1 MGVSSQHCCLFTR
14 EEREMRELKN
24 AIRLDMRRIWDSL
37 FLVAIGVLIWVFFGI
52 LKGLMDLVFVIAMIA
67 VMTTTSAFYGK
78 LGLDG
83 LEDADL
89 LYDTLPLRRR
99 TVMISHY
106 LVSLAYL
113 LAAEIVVVPVLL
125 LGEILGLRA
134 GGDWWAAASAA
145 VGIMLVVFAFM
156 VPVLIRFTDARGVAV
171 LVVVAVGAAVGIY
184 LLGQLMSPLPGWV
197 LAGWPWLL
205 LVAGV
210 VAWVVS
216 LLVAI
221 RVYERQ
227 DH

>member
-1 MGVSSQHCCLFTR
+1 
-14 EEREMRELKN
+14 MRELKN
-24 AIRLDMRRIWDSL
+24 AIRLDIQRILDSL
-37 FLVAIGVLIWVFFGI
+37 FLVVVGVLIWVFFGI

-113 LAAEIVVVPVLL
+113 LAAEIVLVPVLL
-125 LGEILGLRA
+125 LGEILGMRA

-145 VGIMLVVFAFM
+145 VGIMLVVFAVM

-171 LVVVAVGAAVGIY
+171 LVVVAVIAGVGIY

-205 LVAGV
+205 LVAGL

-221 RVYERQ
+221 RVYQRQ

>member
-1 MGVSSQHCCLFTR
+1 
-14 EEREMRELKN
+14 MRELKN
-24 AIRLDMRRIWDSL
+24 AIRLDIQRILDSL
-37 FLVAIGVLIWVFFGI
+37 FLVVVGVLIWVFFGI

-78 LGLDG
+78 FGLDG

-125 LGEILGLRA
+125 LWELLGMRA

-145 VGIMLVVFAFM
+145 VGIMLVVFAVM
-156 VPVLIRFTDARGVAV
+156 VPVLIRFTDARGGAV
-171 LVVVAVGAAVGIY
+171 LVVVAVIAGVGIY

-205 LVAGV
+205 LVAGL
-210 VAWVVS
+210 VAWAVS
-216 LLVAI
+216 LLAAI
-221 RVYERQ
+221 RFYQRQ

>member
-1 MGVSSQHCCLFTR
+1 
-14 EEREMRELKN
+14 MRELKN
-24 AIRLDMRRIWDSL
+24 VIRLDVQRILDSL
-37 FLVAIGVLIWVFFGI
+37 FLVAIGILIWVFFGI

-78 LGLDG
+78 FGLDG

-125 LGEILGLRA
+125 LGEILGIRA

-145 VGIMLVVFAFM
+145 VGIMLVVFAVM

-171 LVVVAVGAAVGIY
+171 LVVVAVVAGVGIY

-205 LVAGV
+205 LVAGL
-210 VAWVVS
+210 VAWAVS

-221 RVYERQ
+221 RVYQRQ

>member
-1 MGVSSQHCCLFTR
+1 
-14 EEREMRELKN
+14 MRELKN
-24 AIRLDMRRIWDSL
+24 AIRLDVQRILDSL
-37 FLVAIGVLIWVFFGI
+37 FLVAIGILIWVFFGI
-52 LKGLMDLVFVIAMIA
+52 LKGLMDLVFFIAMIA

-78 LGLDG
+78 FGLDG

-113 LAAEIVVVPVLL
+113 LAAEIVLVPVLL
-125 LGEILGLRA
+125 LGEFLGLRA

-145 VGIMLVVFAFM
+145 VGIVLVIFAVM
-156 VPVLIRFTDARGVAV
+156 VPVLVRFTDARAVAV
-171 LVVVAVGAAVGIY
+171 LVVVAVVAGVGIY

-205 LVAGV
+205 LVAGL
-210 VAWVVS
+210 VAWAVS

-221 RVYERQ
+221 RVYQRQ

>member
-1 MGVSSQHCCLFTR
+1 
-14 EEREMRELKN
+14 MRELKN
-24 AIRLDMRRIWDSL
+24 AIRLDIQRILDSL
-37 FLVAIGVLIWVFFGI
+37 FLVVVGVLIWVFFGI

-125 LGEILGLRA
+125 LWELLGMRA

-145 VGIMLVVFAFM
+145 VGMMLVVFAVM
-156 VPVLIRFTDARGVAV
+156 VPVLIRFTDARGGAV
-171 LVVVAVGAAVGIY
+171 LVVVAVIAGVGIY

-205 LVAGV
+205 LVAGL
-210 VAWVVS
+210 VAWAVS

-221 RVYERQ
+221 RVYQRQ

>member
-1 MGVSSQHCCLFTR
+1 
-14 EEREMRELKN
+14 MRELKN
-24 AIRLDMRRIWDSL
+24 AIRLDIQRILDSL
-37 FLVAIGVLIWVFFGI
+37 FLVVVGVLIWVFFGI

-113 LAAEIVVVPVLL
+113 LAAEIVLVPVLL
-125 LGEILGLRA
+125 LGEFLGLRA

-145 VGIMLVVFAFM
+145 VGIMLVVFAVM

-171 LVVVAVGAAVGIY
+171 LVVVAVVASVGIY

-205 LVAGV
+205 LVAGL
-210 VAWVVS
+210 VAWAVS

-221 RVYERQ
+221 RVYQRQ

>member
-1 MGVSSQHCCLFTR
+1 
-14 EEREMRELKN
+14 MRELKN
-24 AIRLDMRRIWDSL
+24 AIRLDVQRILDSL
-37 FLVAIGVLIWVFFGI
+37 FLVAIGILIWVFFGI
-52 LKGLMDLVFVIAMIA
+52 LKGLMDLVFFIAMIA

-113 LAAEIVVVPVLL
+113 LAAEIVLVPVLL
-125 LGEILGLRA
+125 LGEILGMRA

-145 VGIMLVVFAFM
+145 VGIMLVVFAVM
-156 VPVLIRFTDARGVAV
+156 VPVLIRFTDARGGAV
-171 LVVVAVGAAVGIY
+171 LVVVAVIAGVGIY

-205 LVAGV
+205 LVAGL
-210 VAWVVS
+210 VAWAVS
-216 LLVAI
+216 LLAAI
-221 RVYERQ
+221 RFYQRQ

>member
-1 MGVSSQHCCLFTR
+1 
-14 EEREMRELKN
+14 MRELKN
-24 AIRLDMRRIWDSL
+24 AIRLDVQRILDSL
-37 FLVAIGVLIWVFFGI
+37 FLVAIGILIWVFFGI

-113 LAAEIVVVPVLL
+113 LAAEIVLVPVLL
-125 LGEILGLRA
+125 LGEILGMRA

-145 VGIMLVVFAFM
+145 VGIMLVVFAVM
-156 VPVLIRFTDARGVAV
+156 VPVLIRFTDARGVVV
-171 LVVVAVGAAVGIY
+171 LVVVAVVAGVGIY

-205 LVAGV
+205 LVAGL
-210 VAWVVS
+210 VAWAVS

-221 RVYERQ
+221 RVYQRQ

>member
-1 MGVSSQHCCLFTR
+1 
-14 EEREMRELKN
+14 MRELKN
-24 AIRLDMRRIWDSL
+24 AIRLDIQRILDSL
-37 FLVAIGVLIWVFFGI
+37 FLVVVGVLIWVFFGI

-125 LGEILGLRA
+125 LGELLGMRA

-145 VGIMLVVFAFM
+145 VGIMLVVFAVM

-171 LVVVAVGAAVGIY
+171 LVVVAVVAGVGIY

-205 LVAGV
+205 LVAGL
-210 VAWVVS
+210 VAWAVS

-221 RVYERQ
+221 RVYQRQ

>member
-1 MGVSSQHCCLFTR
+1 
-14 EEREMRELKN
+14 MRELKN
-24 AIRLDMRRIWDSL
+24 AIRLDVQRILDSL
-37 FLVAIGVLIWVFFGI
+37 FLVAIGILIWVFFGI
-52 LKGLMDLVFVIAMIA
+52 LKGLMDLVFFIAMIA

-78 LGLDG
+78 FGLDG

-113 LAAEIVVVPVLL
+113 LAAEIVLVPVLL
-125 LGEILGLRA
+125 LGEFLGLRA

-145 VGIMLVVFAFM
+145 VGIMLVVFAVM

-171 LVVVAVGAAVGIY
+171 LVVVAVIAGVGIY

-205 LVAGV
+205 LVAGL

-221 RVYERQ
+221 RVYQRQ

>member
-1 MGVSSQHCCLFTR
+1 
-14 EEREMRELKN
+14 MRELKN
-24 AIRLDMRRIWDSL
+24 AIRLDIQRILDSL
-37 FLVAIGVLIWVFFGI
+37 FLVVVGVLIWVFFGI
-52 LKGLMDLVFVIAMIA
+52 LKGLMGLVFVIAMIA

-113 LAAEIVVVPVLL
+113 LAAEIVLVPVLL
-125 LGEILGLRA
+125 LGEILGIRA

-145 VGIMLVVFAFM
+145 VGIMLVVFAVM
-156 VPVLIRFTDARGVAV
+156 VPVLIRFTDARGGAV
-171 LVVVAVGAAVGIY
+171 LVVVVVVAGVGIY

-205 LVAGV
+205 LVAGL
-210 VAWVVS
+210 VAWAVS

-221 RVYERQ
+221 RVYQRQ

>member
-1 MGVSSQHCCLFTR
+1 
-14 EEREMRELKN
+14 MRELKN
-24 AIRLDMRRIWDSL
+24 AIRLDIQRILDSL
-37 FLVAIGVLIWVFFGI
+37 FLVVVGVLIWVFFGI

-113 LAAEIVVVPVLL
+113 LAAEIVLVPVLL
-125 LGEILGLRA
+125 LGEILGMRA

-145 VGIMLVVFAFM
+145 VGIMLVVFAVM
-156 VPVLIRFTDARGVAV
+156 VPVLIRFTDARGVVV
-171 LVVVAVGAAVGIY
+171 LVVVAVVASVGIY

-205 LVAGV
+205 LVAGL
-210 VAWVVS
+210 VAWAVS

-221 RVYERQ
+221 RVYQRQ

>member
-1 MGVSSQHCCLFTR
+1 
-14 EEREMRELKN
+14 MRELKN
-24 AIRLDMRRIWDSL
+24 AIRLDIQRILDSL

-52 LKGLMDLVFVIAMIA
+52 LKGLMGLVFVIAMIA

-113 LAAEIVVVPVLL
+113 LAAEIVLVPVLL
-125 LGEILGLRA
+125 LGEFLGLRA

-145 VGIMLVVFAFM
+145 VGIVLVIFAVM
-156 VPVLIRFTDARGVAV
+156 VPVLVRFTDARAVAV
-171 LVVVAVGAAVGIY
+171 LVVVAVVAGVGGY
-184 LLGQLMSPLPGWV
+184 LLAQLVSPLPGWV
-197 LAGWPWLL
+197 LAGWPWVL
-205 LVAGV
+205 LVAGL
-210 VAWVVS
+210 VAWVLS
-216 LLVAI
+216 LLGAI
-221 RVYERQ
+221 RFYQRQ

>member
-1 MGVSSQHCCLFTR
+1 
-14 EEREMRELKN
+14 MRELKN
-24 AIRLDMRRIWDSL
+24 AIRLDIQRILDSL
-37 FLVAIGVLIWVFFGI
+37 FLVVVGVLIWVFFGI

-113 LAAEIVVVPVLL
+113 LAAEIVLVPVLL
-125 LGEILGLRA
+125 LGEILGMRA

-145 VGIMLVVFAFM
+145 VGIMLVVFAVM

-171 LVVVAVGAAVGIY
+171 LVVVAVVAGVGIY

-197 LAGWPWLL
+197 LAGWPWVL
-205 LVAGV
+205 LVAGL
-210 VAWVVS
+210 VAWAVS

-221 RVYERQ
+221 RVYQRQ

>member
-1 MGVSSQHCCLFTR
+1 
-14 EEREMRELKN
+14 MRELKN
-24 AIRLDMRRIWDSL
+24 AIRLDVQRILDSL

-113 LAAEIVVVPVLL
+113 LAAEIVLVPVLL
-125 LGEILGLRA
+125 LGEFLGLRA

-145 VGIMLVVFAFM
+145 VGIVLVIFAVM
-156 VPVLIRFTDARGVAV
+156 VPVLVRFTDARAVAV
-171 LVVVAVGAAVGIY
+171 LVVVAVVAGVGGY
-184 LLGQLMSPLPGWV
+184 LLAQLVSPLPGWV

-205 LVAGV
+205 LVAGL
-210 VAWVVS
+210 VAWAVS
-216 LLVAI
+216 LLGAI
-221 RVYERQ
+221 RFYQRQ

>member
-1 MGVSSQHCCLFTR
+1 
-14 EEREMRELKN
+14 MRELKN
-24 AIRLDMRRIWDSL
+24 AIRLDVKRILDSL
-37 FLVAIGVLIWVFFGI
+37 FLVAIGVLIWVFLGI
-52 LKGLMDLVFVIAMIA
+52 FKGLMGWAFAIAFIAFV
-67 VMTTTSAFYGK
+67 TTVSVFYGK

-125 LGEILGLRA
+125 LGEFLGMRA

-145 VGIMLVVFAFM
+145 VGIVLVVFAVM
-156 VPVLIRFTDARGVAV
+156 VPVLVRFTDARGVAV
-171 LVVVAVGAAVGIY
+171 LVVVAVVAGVGGY
-184 LLGQLMSPLPGWV
+184 LLAQLVSPLPGWV

-205 LVAGV
+205 LVAGL
-210 VAWVVS
+210 VAWAVS

-221 RVYERQ
+221 RVYQRQ

>member
-1 MGVSSQHCCLFTR
+1 
-14 EEREMRELKN
+14 MRELKN
-24 AIRLDMRRIWDSL
+24 AIRLDIQRILDSL

-52 LKGLMDLVFVIAMIA
+52 LKGLMGLVFVIAMIA

-113 LAAEIVVVPVLL
+113 LAAEIVLVPVLL
-125 LGEILGLRA
+125 LGEILGMRA

-145 VGIMLVVFAFM
+145 VGIMLVVFAVM

-171 LVVVAVGAAVGIY
+171 LVVVAVVAGVGIY

-205 LVAGV
+205 LVAGL

-221 RVYERQ
+221 RVYQRQ

>member
-1 MGVSSQHCCLFTR
+1 
-14 EEREMRELKN
+14 MRELKN
-24 AIRLDMRRIWDSL
+24 AIRLDMQRIRDSL

-125 LGEILGLRA
+125 LGEILGMRA

-145 VGIMLVVFAFM
+145 VGIMLVVFAVM

-171 LVVVAVGAAVGIY
+171 LVVVAVIAGVGIY

-205 LVAGV
+205 LAAGL
-210 VAWVVS
+210 VAWAVS
-216 LLVAI
+216 LLAAI
-221 RVYERQ
+221 RFYQRQ